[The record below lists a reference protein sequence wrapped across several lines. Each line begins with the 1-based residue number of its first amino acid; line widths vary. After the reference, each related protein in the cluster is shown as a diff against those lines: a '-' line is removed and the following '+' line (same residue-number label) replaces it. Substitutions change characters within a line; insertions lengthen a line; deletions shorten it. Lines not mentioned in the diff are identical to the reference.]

1 MSDPNFG
8 VGAINGVLGWQS
20 PDPAFANVSGDRAT
34 AIPWFEDDLALNS
47 LELWVN
53 RTLEHAAAAAG
64 YGVTGGLLGL
74 LWRTWETSPQI
85 TALAR
90 AGWVGGENLTD
101 VEVWDDFCVGNF
113 GADTAQVCVELF
125 LAVDGFATGHKGVYH
140 FFFTFTSLRLLTYLL
155 LYIRLLR
162 YGPFSGRLAATACW
176 PSMLRRAD
184 ESCECFAWNATGTAF
199 GGV

>member
-74 LWRTWETSPQI
+74 PEP
-85 TALAR
+85 
-90 AGWVGGENLTD
+90 
-101 VEVWDDFCVGNF
+101 
-113 GADTAQVCVELF
+113 
-125 LAVDGFATGHKGVYH
+125 H
-140 FFFTFTSLRLLTYLL
+140 
-155 LYIRLLR
+155 
-162 YGPFSGRLAATACW
+162 AA
-176 PSMLRRAD
+176 PVR
-184 ESCECFAWNATGTAF
+184 F
-199 GGV
+199 